1 MEKKQC
7 DSGDLGDKDLS
18 RWFHHSGLV
27 REKRE
32 IGGDMSKVCS
42 ENRLRVNAL

>member
-1 MEKKQC
+1 MDKKQC
-7 DSGDLGDKDLS
+7 DGGDLGDKDLS

-32 IGGDMSKVCS
+32 IGDDMSKV
-42 ENRLRVNAL
+42 RLPFIL